1 MSAPIPEQIR
11 YCAECGRPTPA
22 GELARFGD
30 VLVCANCKQTYAQKL
45 REGAATT
52 GVIVYGGFWIR
63 FVAWLIDSII
73 LGTFGYVLQL
83 AFVGS
88 PFTAIPVEPGV
99 PPSPELMGRLMG
111 TVGLL
116 YLFSVIMAA
125 CYEGLFVGK
134 LGATP
139 GKMCFSL
146 KVIRPNDSPVSV
158 ARAFGRY
165 FAKLLS
171 GFALLIGYIIAAF
184 DSQKRALHDMI
195 CDTRVIRARK

>member
-63 FVAWLIDSII
+63 FVASLIDSII
-73 LGTFGYVLQL
+73 LGTVGAVLQL

-88 PFTAIPVEPGV
+88 LFTAVPVEPGV
-99 PPSPELMGRLMG
+99 PPSPELVL
-111 TVGLL
+111 
-116 YLFSVIMAA
+116 
-125 CYEGLFVGK
+125 
-134 LGATP
+134 
-139 GKMCFSL
+139 SL
-146 KVIRPNDSPVSV
+146 IH
-158 ARAFGRY
+158 
-165 FAKLLS
+165 
-171 GFALLIGYIIAAF
+171 I
-184 DSQKRALHDMI
+184 
-195 CDTRVIRARK
+195 